1 MMRITI
7 RSKNFEV
14 SDQLRAYVERKVSK
28 LDRFLAD
35 IDDARVDLAMQNTKR
50 AEHRQVAQITLRS
63 SRGFT
68 LRAEERSSD
77 LRTAIDA
84 AIEKMTRQIK
94 RYKGKHWQS
103 QSRSQ
108 AERAEIA
115 AEEELKAE
123 LVRVKRF
130 ETRPMDVEE
139 AIEQMVLLGHD
150 FFVFYNISTSGFGV
164 VYRRRDGG
172 YGLLLPELA

>member
-1 MMRITI
+1 MRITI

-14 SDQLRAYVERKVSK
+14 ADHLREYVERKVTR
-28 LDRFLAD
+28 LERFLAD
-35 IDDARVDLAMQNTKR
+35 IEDARVDLAVQNTKR

-63 SRGFT
+63 GGGVT
-68 LRAEERSSD
+68 LRAEERSTD
-77 LRTAIDA
+77 LRAAIDA
-84 AIEKMTRQIK
+84 ALEKMSRQIK

-108 AERAEIA
+108 AEMAGAES
-115 AEEELKAE
+115 AEETEAE
-123 LVRVKRF
+123 VVRVKRF

-139 AIEQMVLLGHD
+139 AIEQMLLLGHD
-150 FFVFYNISTSGFGV
+150 FFAFYNASTDGFSV
-164 VYRRRDGG
+164 VYRRHDGG